1 MNFELRKT
9 NNTVDGW
16 HRVFEDSFKTSIYRF
31 TNLINQLKDEEEVIR
46 QKDERIR
53 AGHVLR
59 RNERYLALEQ
69 GLLSLIEQNTRI
81 NNS

>member
-1 MNFELRKT
+1 M
-9 NNTVDGW
+9 
-16 HRVFEDSFKTSIYRF
+16 FEDSFKTSIYRF